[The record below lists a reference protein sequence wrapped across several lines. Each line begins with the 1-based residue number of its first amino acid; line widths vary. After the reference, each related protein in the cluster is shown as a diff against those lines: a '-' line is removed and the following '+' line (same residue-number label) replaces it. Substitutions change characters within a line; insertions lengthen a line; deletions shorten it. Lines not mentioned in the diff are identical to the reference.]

1 MLDDIT
7 RIVEVGA
14 VRRGCQFAGFRSV
27 IGATSEVNDVHRR
40 IRRKLLKLFELLY
53 WNCVTKTRR
62 IWPVGRHSFILVLQ
76 VESHSVKCSHLVYRN
91 SLDLK

>member
-7 RIVEVGA
+7 RIVKVGA
-14 VRRGCQFAGFRSV
+14 VRCGCQFAGFRSV
-27 IGATSEVNDVHRR
+27 IGAASEVNDVHRR

-62 IWPVGRHSFILVLQ
+62 IWPVGRHLFILVL
-76 VESHSVKCSHLVYRN
+76 K
-91 SLDLK
+91 LKAIP